1 MIPPRLFA
9 TLAAAS
15 LVAPVFPAVAAPR
28 VACHYSYGGET
39 RTLRVAPSAS
49 PYAVDGIA
57 VGSYFHFR
65 VVLRTRP
72 ADLASVEVYTYA
84 DRDEDGLALI
94 HQASYPFPPVRQ
106 PGRHDGF
113 SGRHRVYEPVRDG
126 ELSYWCERVS

>member
-1 MIPPRLFA
+1 MMPLRIL
-9 TLAAAS
+9 LAACLAS
-15 LVAPVFPAVAAPR
+15 AALPVLATPQ

-39 RTLRVAPSAS
+39 HTLRAAPSAS
-49 PYAVDGIA
+49 PYNVDSVP

-94 HQASYPFPPVRQ
+94 HQASYPFPPARQ
-106 PGRHDGF
+106 PGRQYGF

-126 ELSYWCERVS
+126 ELSYWCERLS

>member
-1 MIPPRLFA
+1 MMPLRIL
-9 TLAAAS
+9 LAACLAS
-15 LVAPVFPAVAAPR
+15 AALPVLAAPQ

-39 RTLRVAPSAS
+39 HTLRAAPSAS
-49 PYAVDGIA
+49 PYTVDSVP

-94 HQASYPFPPVRQ
+94 HQASYPFPPARQ
-106 PGRHDGF
+106 PGRQYGF

-126 ELSYWCERVS
+126 ELSYWCERLS

>member
-1 MIPPRLFA
+1 MMPLRIL
-9 TLAAAS
+9 LAACLAS
-15 LVAPVFPAVAAPR
+15 AALPVLATPQ

-39 RTLRVAPSAS
+39 HTLRAAPSAS
-49 PYAVDGIA
+49 PYTVDSVP

-84 DRDEDGLALI
+84 DRDEGGLALI
-94 HQASYPFPPVRQ
+94 HQASYPFPPARQ
-106 PGRHDGF
+106 PGRQYGF

-126 ELSYWCERVS
+126 ELSYWCERLS

>member
-1 MIPPRLFA
+1 MMPLRIL
-9 TLAAAS
+9 LAACLAS
-15 LVAPVFPAVAAPR
+15 AALPVLATPQ

-39 RTLRVAPSAS
+39 HTLRAAPSAS
-49 PYAVDGIA
+49 PYSVDSVP

-94 HQASYPFPPVRQ
+94 HQASYPFPPARQ
-106 PGRHDGF
+106 PGRQYGW
-113 SGRHRVYEPVRDG
+113 SGRHRVYVPVSDG
-126 ELSYWCERVS
+126 ELSYWCERLS